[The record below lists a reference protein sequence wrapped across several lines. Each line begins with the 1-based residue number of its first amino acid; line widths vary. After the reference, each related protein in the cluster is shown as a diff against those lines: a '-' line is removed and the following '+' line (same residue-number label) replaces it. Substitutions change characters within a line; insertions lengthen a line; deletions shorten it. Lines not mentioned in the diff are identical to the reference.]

1 MGRVNQGG
9 VLAEVILKRVPV
21 EKSRDV
27 EGRAPAAL
35 RAGAGPLQSQ
45 VHRTAQ
51 ALGQVEPCSVSP
63 SSRASDI
70 QCGRLHM
77 LCLCFVVSPASGGL
91 PIPSL
96 FFGVHQ
102 TLHLQTDEG

>member
-1 MGRVNQGG
+1 MGSCGEEQGCRG
-9 VLAEVILKRVPV
+9 KR
-21 EKSRDV
+21 
-27 EGRAPAAL
+27 ALAAL

-70 QCGRLHM
+70 QCGSLHV
-77 LCLCFVVSPASGGL
+77 LCLCFVLSPASGGGL

-96 FFGVHQ
+96 FFGVRQ
-102 TLHLQTDEG
+102 TLHLQTDKG